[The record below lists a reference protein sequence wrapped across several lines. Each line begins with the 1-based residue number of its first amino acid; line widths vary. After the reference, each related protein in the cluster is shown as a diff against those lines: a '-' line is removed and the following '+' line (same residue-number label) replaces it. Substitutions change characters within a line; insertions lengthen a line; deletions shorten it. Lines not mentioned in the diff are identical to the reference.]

1 LLSQLRE
8 KTTLAN
14 VLVTASLVVVLG
26 AGTAIALPGTNS
38 VRSND
43 LEDGAVRGKD
53 VREEAIKSRHVSNR
67 DIEPEKLR
75 RVPAAR
81 IVDPQEAGCVAQ
93 TISNAGAGESMRFAV
108 EEFDPGGL
116 HPDSPACSAPSPR
129 LFAPRAGVYHLG
141 AAVHWPT
148 DASGVR
154 TLSLVID
161 GENVIA
167 TDTRPAAGNGETLQ
181 TLATTVR
188 LGFDERVEAVVR
200 QTSGGPLQLAGGADN
215 NYLTMAW
222 VGRSGEQ

>member
-14 VLVTASLVVVLG
+14 ALATACLLVVLG

-43 LEDGAVRGKD
+43 LKDGAVRGKD

-75 RVPAAR
+75 KVPAAR
-81 IVDPQEAGCVAQ
+81 ISDPQEAGCATQ
-93 TISNAGAGESMRFAV
+93 TIANAGSGESLRFAA

-116 HPDSPACSAPSPR
+116 HPDSPECAAPSPR

-141 AAVHWPT
+141 AAVHWPA
-148 DASGVR
+148 DATGLR
-154 TLSLVID
+154 TLELLVN
-161 GENVIA
+161 GETVIA
-167 TDTRPAAGNGETLQ
+167 TDTRPAAGSGETLQ
-181 TLATTVR
+181 TLSTTIR
-188 LGFDERVEAVVR
+188 LAFDQRIEAVAR
-200 QTSGGPLQLAGGADN
+200 QTSGGSLQLAGGADN

-222 VGRSGEQ
+222 AGR